1 MSRALHYG
9 KYNTLG
15 GRDSVDVRRG
25 IPVENLCSDGSN
37 LVAKHGDKSCNE
49 IETLIFPRGD
59 DGMTVNER
67 TKGYN
72 ASLRAIQKSGRR
84 GYATRKASSAEIRD
98 KTIRRETGFIY
109 IYIPF
114 RYYYSA
120 ELYFF
125 NILLFTPQNT

>member
-1 MSRALHYG
+1 
-9 KYNTLG
+9 
-15 GRDSVDVRRG
+15 
-25 IPVENLCSDGSN
+25 
-37 LVAKHGDKSCNE
+37 
-49 IETLIFPRGD
+49 
-59 DGMTVNER
+59 MTVNER

-84 GYATRKASSAEIRD
+84 GYATGEASSAEIRD
-98 KTIRRETGFIY
+98 KTIRRETGY

-114 RYYYSA
+114 RYYYPA